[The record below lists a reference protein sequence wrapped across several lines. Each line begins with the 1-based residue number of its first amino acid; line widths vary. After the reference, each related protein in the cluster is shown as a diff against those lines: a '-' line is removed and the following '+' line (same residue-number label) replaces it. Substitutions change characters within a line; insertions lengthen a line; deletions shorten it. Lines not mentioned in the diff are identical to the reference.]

1 MKPSM
6 TLRRLVAVGLIA
18 AGSPP
23 TATAQNAGELDQLK
37 STVSSMEQTIQE
49 LKNKIRE
56 LEQRQDAATRTTAPS
71 PATAATQPATTPG
84 SSLPATAAAA
94 PAKPTPGDLEDHDS
108 AMKHRQTVSG
118 DNVAAPRPGNAPM
131 DPTYAGFMPLFGTK
145 TWIRLGG
152 YAKVDAIF
160 DSTRVSNPN
169 KFVTAG
175 IPVEG
180 EADYGKSEEF
190 TLHAKQT
197 RLNLELRT
205 PTSLGSLRVVYEN
218 DFFGSSTSPDMTYNL
233 RHFYGQIA
241 NFTVGQTW
249 SAFFD
254 PDAIPD
260 TLDFEGPGMQS
271 IVRQPQFR
279 YTYSPGDKHHHFALS
294 IEQPKSDVGPL
305 PATGTTRNVL
315 PDLAGHWRW
324 EGHRGHVQVG
334 GLARALAYDNSAG
347 PDDTAVGWG
356 ANISGVLHTWGQ
368 DGVVA
373 RFTYGDGIG
382 RYMQDLPGSSS
393 ALATPSGELE
403 TLAAWG
409 AMIGYRHFWS
419 ERWRS
424 EATYGYLELD
434 NVAALGAKAYDHT
447 HYAQANL
454 VWSPIKNF
462 NVGLEYLY
470 GLRETRDGSNGDDHR
485 LQLSLQYKLAQ

>member
-1 MKPSM
+1 
-6 TLRRLVAVGLIA
+6 
-18 AGSPP
+18 
-23 TATAQNAGELDQLK
+23 ATAQNSAELDQLK
-37 STVSSMEQTIQE
+37 TTVSSMERTIQE
-49 LKNKIRE
+49 LKDKIRE
-56 LEQRQDAATRTTAPS
+56 LEQRQGSVPRQVDPSSAVTATARPTPAPDSAPS
-71 PATAATQPATTPG
+71 
-84 SSLPATAAAA
+84 TAAATSQKPA
-94 PAKPTPGDLEDHDS
+94 PSDLEDHTS
-108 AMKHRQTVSG
+108 AMKHRETVSG

-145 TWIRLGG
+145 SWIRLGG

-205 PTSLGSLRVVYEN
+205 PTDLGSLRVVYEN
-218 DFFGSSTSPDMTYNL
+218 DFFGSSASPDMSYNL

-260 TLDFEGPGMQS
+260 TLDFEGPGMQT
-271 IVRQPQFR
+271 IVRQPQLR
-279 YTYSPGDKHHHFALS
+279 YTYSPGEKHHHFAFS
-294 IEQPKSDVGPL
+294 VEQPKSDVGML
-305 PATGTTRNVL
+305 PATGSTRNVL

-324 EGHRGHVQVG
+324 EGPRGHVQVG
-334 GLARALAYDNSAG
+334 GLARALAYDNSTG

-356 ANISGVLHTWGQ
+356 ANVSGVLHTWGQ

-382 RYMQDLPGSSS
+382 RYMQDLPGGSS
-393 ALATPSGELE
+393 AIALGSGELE

-424 EATYGYLELD
+424 EVTYGYLELD
-434 NVAALGAKAYDHT
+434 NVAEMGAKAYDHT

-454 VWSPIKNF
+454 VWTPVKNF
-462 NVGLEYLY
+462 AVGLEYLF
-470 GLRETRDGSNGDDHR
+470 GLRETRDGSDGDNHR
-485 LQLSLQYKLAQ
+485 LQVSLQYKLAQ

>member
-1 MKPSM
+1 MKSSM
-6 TLRRLVAVGLIA
+6 TLPHLVAIGWLT
-18 AGSPP
+18 AGTSPM
-23 TATAQNAGELDQLK
+23 ATAQNASELDQLK
-37 STVSSMEQTIQE
+37 TAVSSMEQTIQE
-49 LKNKIRE
+49 LKSKIRE
-56 LEQRQDAATRTTAPS
+56 LEQRQDTATRTASPS
-71 PATAATQPATTPG
+71 PTTTMTQPAAVSASP
-84 SSLPATAAAA
+84 PTAAI
-94 PAKPTPGDLEDHDS
+94 AKPVPGDLEDHDS
-108 AMKHRQTVSG
+108 AMKHRQTVSS
-118 DNVAAPRPGNAPM
+118 DNDAAPRPGNAPM

-152 YAKVDAIF
+152 YAKVDAIL

-197 RLNLELRT
+197 RLNLEMRT

-218 DFFGSSTSPDMTYNL
+218 DFFGSSTSPDMAYNL

-271 IVRQPQFR
+271 VVRQPQFR
-279 YTYSPGDKHHHFALS
+279 YTYSPGEKHHHFALS
-294 IEQPKSDVGPL
+294 VEQPKSDVGRL
-305 PATGTTRNVL
+305 PATGSTRNVL

-324 EGHRGHVQVG
+324 EAQRGHVQVG
-334 GLARALAYDNSAG
+334 GLARGLAYDNG
-347 PDDTAVGWG
+347 TGLDDTAVGWG
-356 ANISGVLHTWGQ
+356 ANVSGVLHTWGQ

-382 RYMQDLPGSSS
+382 RYMQDLPDGSS
-393 ALATPSGELE
+393 AITLASGELE

-424 EATYGYLELD
+424 EVTYGYLELD
-434 NVAALGAKAYDHT
+434 SVAELGAKAYDHT

-454 VWSPIKNF
+454 VWALAKSF
-462 NVGLEYLY
+462 TVGVEYLY
-470 GLRETRDGSNGDDHR
+470 GVRETRDGSEGDDHR
-485 LQLSLQYKLAQ
+485 LQLSLVYKLAQ